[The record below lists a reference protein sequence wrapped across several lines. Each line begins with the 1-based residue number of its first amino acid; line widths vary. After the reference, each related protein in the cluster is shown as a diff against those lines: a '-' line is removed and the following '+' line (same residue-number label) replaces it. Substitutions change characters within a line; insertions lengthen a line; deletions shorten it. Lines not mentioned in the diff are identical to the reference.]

1 MSDNHETYSV
11 MLRVRR
17 ITYEDA
23 YVAVPVT
30 NTIMK
35 ENEDGTFGLDVDAF
49 VAEALRI
56 SNDGR
61 VEWKVESSQREPHPI
76 QMPKP
81 EDRQEFDAYYYET
94 DAQPPI

>member
-1 MSDNHETYSV
+1 MSDKAETYSV

-17 ITYEDA
+17 VTYEDA

-30 NTIMK
+30 EKIMK
-35 ENEDGTFGLDVDAF
+35 EKEDGSFGLHIDAF

-56 SNDGR
+56 SYDPR
-61 VEWKVESSQREPHPI
+61 VEWKIESSQREPHPT

-81 EDRQEFDAYYYET
+81 EDREKFDDYYYET
-94 DAQPPI
+94 DIRPPM

>member
-1 MSDNHETYSV
+1 MSDKSETHSV

-23 YVAVPVT
+23 FVAVPVT

-35 ENEDGTFGLDVDAF
+35 KNEDGTFGLDVDAF

-56 SNDGR
+56 SDDGR
-61 VEWKVESSQREPHPI
+61 VEWKVETSQKEPHPI

-81 EDRQEFDAYYYET
+81 EDRQTFDAYYYET
-94 DAQPPI
+94 GAQPQI